1 MAEKTYQP
9 GDVVIAE
16 GTEADF
22 VGYVLEGSAD
32 VFKTTGSEE
41 VLIGRIA
48 AGEYVGEMAALENT
62 LHGATVR
69 AREKLTL
76 EVSPPDAFL
85 NRISENGAV
94 ARKLMVRLS
103 HRLRR
108 LNQAY
113 SDLATGAGAA
123 AAIDPAPQLPAVIPE
138 KPSGTGIRLM
148 PDSPEME
155 RVFAGHGKIDMVLPF
170 VVGRALGPSD
180 PPTSEI
186 VSLQLEDR
194 APYRLSRVHF
204 SVVRDG
210 GRYWVV
216 DQGSYLGTVVNGRAI
231 GREFGADAAP
241 LEQGENT
248 VSAGGVKS
256 PFCFRIAVDR

>member
-1 MAEKTYQP
+1 MAERTYQP
-9 GDVVIAE
+9 GDTVIAE
-16 GTEADF
+16 GTEPDF

-32 VFKTTGSEE
+32 VFKTNGGEE
-41 VLIGRIA
+41 VLIGRIE

-62 LHGATVR
+62 MHGATVR
-69 AREKLTL
+69 AREALAL
-76 EVSPPDAFL
+76 EVSAPDVFL

-113 SDLATGAGAA
+113 SDLATSAGAA
-123 AAIDPAPQLPAVIPE
+123 AEPAPQLPAVIPE
-138 KPSGTGIRLM
+138 KRSGTGIRLM
-148 PDSPEME
+148 ADSPEME
-155 RVFAGHGKIDMVLPF
+155 RIFAGHDGIDMVLPF

-186 VSLQLEDR
+186 VSLQLEDT

-204 SVVRDG
+204 SVVREG

-216 DQGSYLGTVVNGRAI
+216 DQGSYLGTVVNGNAI
-231 GREFGADAAP
+231 GRELGTDAAP
-241 LEQGENT
+241 LAAGENR

-256 PFCFRIAVDR
+256 PFCFRIAVDG